1 MVLMVKSEALPLNHC
16 TIWHSKGHIY
26 VLHNLLQTNPSPAEV
41 TMLLQGYETTTI
53 RGPQDI
59 ATGGTR
65 AARVSMP
72 SETR

>member
-1 MVLMVKSEALPLNHC
+1 
-16 TIWHSKGHIY
+16 